1 MKLTKDHMIVT
12 VPLIKATARIAEI
25 IVAPDGQEE
34 SIPEPGKQWNQL
46 GKDLEELFHNF
57 RFRSGLK
64 GPTPRDVMT
73 TLRKNHPEHNGF
85 TGEDVYHI
93 IEKEGLVTYLAE
105 EHIDSLP
112 EDYDNVDPL
121 K

>member
-1 MKLTKDHMIVT
+1 MKLTKDYIT
-12 VPLIKATARIAEI
+12 AEI
-25 IVAPDGQEE
+25 IVVPDDQEE
-34 SIPEPGKQWNQL
+34 YVPEPGKQWNQL

-64 GPTPRDVMT
+64 GPTPTDVMT
-73 TLRKNHPEHNGF
+73 ILRKNHPEHNGF
-85 TGEDVYHI
+85 TGEDVYHT
-93 IEKEGLVTYLAE
+93 IEKKGLAMNLAE
-105 EHIDSLP
+105 EHIGSPP